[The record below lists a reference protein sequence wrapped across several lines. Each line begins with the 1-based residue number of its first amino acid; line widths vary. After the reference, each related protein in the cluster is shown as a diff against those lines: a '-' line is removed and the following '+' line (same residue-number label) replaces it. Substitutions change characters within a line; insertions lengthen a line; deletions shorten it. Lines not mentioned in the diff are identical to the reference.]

1 MITQKI
7 GTVGGGKPLGF
18 VPRNNKTGNIEG
30 QNIVKAREY
39 KPVIG
44 DDKPY
49 DPQLLLDL
57 DCLSIIWGAN
67 NFSSKLPDT
76 SPWIVWYKKPKEN
89 SHDNF
94 SDCEL
99 AWTNLPRKSIRM
111 YKYLWSGLLRE
122 GPRNEE
128 LKERIHP
135 TQKPVGLLKNIIND
149 TLNEENQ
156 NILDLYGGSGS
167 TLIASEALGHNCYI
181 MELDPY
187 YCQIIIN
194 RWEEYTGKKAELI
207 T

>member
-1 MITQKI
+1 MMTKT
-7 GTVGGGKPLGF
+7 GTVGVGAPVGF
-18 VPRNNKTGNIEG
+18 VPPDETGTVG
-30 QNIVKAREY
+30 VQGVVKPREY
-39 KPVIG
+39 KPVIN

-49 DPQLLLDL
+49 DPQLLMDL

-67 NFSSKLPDT
+67 NFSSKLPDKNQ
-76 SPWIVWYKKPKEN
+76 WIVWYKKPQEN
-89 SHDNF
+89 NFNGF